1 MTLLGGTGLRRL
13 AEVNHGRARTLAKA
27 LGAVPGIE
35 VLTPRFFNEVAVRV
49 PSSAAALVEAL
60 AGEGIL
66 AGVPVSRLDPS
77 AGLDDVL
84 LLAAT
89 ETTTAADIDSLV
101 TALSRRTY
109 G

>member
-1 MTLLGGTGLRRL
+1 
-13 AEVNHGRARTLAKA
+13 VNHGRARTLARA
-27 LGAVPGIE
+27 LAGVPGIE

-49 PSSAAALVEAL
+49 RGSAAALVEDL

-66 AGVPVSRLDPS
+66 AGVPFSRLDLA

-89 ETTTAADIDSLV
+89 ETTTPGDIDALV
-101 TALSRRTY
+101 AALSRRTA
-109 G
+109 